1 MIRGHTLYLKDRICH
16 IYIKHQIDFFFQLK
30 LPNSFSVDI
39 EKKLQ
44 GNSNISSYSVL
55 HLNINV
61 INQNW

>member
-1 MIRGHTLYLKDRICH
+1 MIRGHTIYLKDRICH
-16 IYIKHQIDFFFQLK
+16 IYIKHQTIFFQLK

-55 HLNINV
+55 HLNFNV